1 MFRTNGDSRNVV
13 LDRNLDAL
21 QSRPVHDAF
30 VRQPRKANVF
40 WGSMHTEIDYDL
52 TPDQWET
59 LKALRVPA
67 AGSYTPNPFVLAELI
82 ALHLAAMS
90 DNSPLIT
97 PAGRWALVRGSS
109 RLWDVAA

>member
-1 MFRTNGDSRNVV
+1 MNT
-13 LDRNLDAL
+13 
-21 QSRPVHDAF
+21 Q
-30 VRQPRKANVF
+30 
-40 WGSMHTEIDYDL
+40 IDYDL

-67 AGSYTPNPFVLAELI
+67 SGFAKVNPSTLEQLI

-90 DNSPLIT
+90 DNLPVIT
-97 PAGRWALVRGSS
+97 PTGRKTLIRGSS